1 MRLGSHL
8 HLKSGIVQPISWYVK
23 RLQGMSPSE
32 VMWRAR
38 NLTRD
43 VVDIVRLRKGL
54 IPPRPA
60 STASASIQEARRG
73 FSLPRTAEQFAA
85 FDNDNSWRVKL
96 IRSADDI
103 VTGSL
108 SFFNL
113 EQHNLGKPVDW
124 HRDYNS
130 GKSSSRKLIQQ
141 IDYRDFATNGDCK
154 HVWEPN
160 RHHQF
165 VVLARAYVATGETRY
180 AEALLQQMSSWIT
193 DNPYGYGMNWR
204 SPLELG
210 VRIINWVFALEL
222 VRESGLLCGARWEAI
237 YRTIHIHCWEIY
249 RKISKGSSAN
259 NHLIGELAG
268 VFVAASYLPDLP
280 GARQMITECRSSL
293 VREIERQTFE
303 DGCNREHALGYQF
316 FVIQFY
322 LISGLVGRWTG
333 NDFPPAYFSRLHAMF
348 EFVAAVAEAGPLPMF
363 GDQDDGYVLDLGD
376 SAQDVGALMGIGNE
390 LFDLS
395 DVGRQL
401 ATRSE
406 SAYWLLGRASDG
418 VPERSGVHKGSP
430 SVAFPASGYYQ
441 LQSNRG
447 KNSISLF
454 FDCAELGYGAI
465 AAHGHADALSFTLRA
480 HNEYLLIDPGTYDY
494 FTYPAWRDYF
504 RTTAA
509 HNTVAIDG
517 LDQSDM
523 QGPFMWGKRATA
535 RCLEWKADERQSTV
549 IGEHDGYARLADPV
563 VHRRTLTLS
572 HDSFQCSVVDRLIAR
587 GDHLVRVYFHLGPLC
602 EVRDLLPS
610 GLVIDVNRRF
620 RFVLRLDPRLEVET
634 LRGSEEPIAGWYS
647 PGYHRK
653 MPVTTVI
660 GTMRTSGEVTLEH
673 RIEVD
678 RVD

>member
-1 MRLGSHL
+1 MR
-8 HLKSGIVQPISWYVK
+8 
-23 RLQGMSPSE
+23 GMSPSE
-32 VMWRAR
+32 VAWRTG

-43 VVDIVRLRKGL
+43 VVDVARMRLGFL
-54 IPPRPA
+54 PPSPTLHA
-60 STASASIQEARRG
+60 GESIREAKRG
-73 FSLPRTAEQFAA
+73 FSLDRAAEQFERLDLNHA
-85 FDNDNSWRVKL
+85 WRVEL
-96 IRSADDI
+96 TRAADEI
-103 VTGSL
+103 LAGNL
-108 SFFNL
+108 SYFNL
-113 EQHNLGKPVDW
+113 ERYPLGNPIDW
-124 HRDYNS
+124 HRDHSS
-130 GKSSSRKLIQQ
+130 GISSSRKLIQR
-141 IDYRDFATNGDCK
+141 IDYRDFAANGDCK
-154 HVWEPN
+154 QVWEPN

-165 VVLARAYVATGETRY
+165 VVLARAYSTTNEVRY
-180 AEALLQQMSSWIT
+180 AEALLRQMSAWIA

-210 VRIINWVFALEL
+210 VRVINWVFALEL
-222 VRESGLLCGARWEAI
+222 IRESGLLYGARWEAI
-237 YRTIHIHCWEIY
+237 YRMIHIHCWEIY

-293 VREIERQTFE
+293 VREIERQAFE

-376 SAQDVGALMGIGNE
+376 SAQDVAALMGIGRE

-406 SAYWLLGRASDG
+406 STYWLLGQVSDG
-418 VPERSGVHKGSP
+418 VPEGSGAHKGSP

-441 LQSNRG
+441 LQSRRG
-447 KNSISLF
+447 RNSISLF

-509 HNTVAIDG
+509 HNTVVIDG
-517 LDQSDM
+517 FDQSDM

-535 RCLEWKADERQSTV
+535 LCLEWKTDERHSTV
-549 IGEHDGYARLADPV
+549 TGEHDGYTRLADPV

-572 HDSFQCSVVDRLIAR
+572 HDEFHCSVVDRLIAS
-587 GDHLVRVYFHLGPLC
+587 GDHLVNVYFHLGPLC

-620 RFVLRLDPRLEVET
+620 KFVLRLDPRLEVET
-634 LRGSEEPIAGWYS
+634 LRGSEKPIAGWYS

-653 MPVTTVI
+653 MPITTVI
-660 GTMRTSGEVTLEH
+660 GTMRSSGEVTLEH
-673 RIEVD
+673 RIEVE